1 MLPIGPLMIEH
12 RLIERMLALMG
23 AELTRIKDNV
33 AVDLEFA
40 FVDPFFLDIAVD
52 FIRTYA
58 DRCHHGKEEDILF
71 AALVRKELSPDH
83 RQTMEELIQEHVWA
97 RKTTAGLVQ
106 AKESYL
112 LEKPGA
118 LSELLQHLE
127 QLVEFYPRHIDK
139 EDKHFFIPC
148 MAYCSDAEKAEMLRR
163 MMEFDQKQIHE
174 KYRGVVEGIES
185 RKACKTCK

>member
-33 AVDLEFA
+33 AVDPEFA
-40 FVDPFFLDIAVD
+40 FVDPVFLDIAVD

-71 AALVRKELSPDH
+71 AELAKKALSPEH
-83 RQTMEELIQEHVWA
+83 RRTMEELIQEHAQA
-97 RKTTAGLVQ
+97 RETTASLVQ
-106 AKESYL
+106 AKENYL

-118 LSELLQHLE
+118 LNELLQHLE
-127 QLVEFYPRHIDK
+127 QLVAFYPRHIDK

-148 MAYCSDAEKAEMLRR
+148 MAYCRDAEKAELLRR
-163 MMEFDQKQIHE
+163 MMEFDQKLIHE

-185 RKACKTCK
+185 RKACKTC